1 MHLSLHRPFSSAR
14 PVSATPVGR
23 YAPSPTGQLHLGNA
37 RTALL
42 AWLQIRRLGGLFI
55 LRMED
60 LDPSRS
66 IPAYARQIIDDLR
79 WLGLD
84 WDEGPDVGGPC
95 GPYEQSRRQGFYD
108 AVVARFQGEGR
119 IFPCACSRKDL
130 AELARA
136 PHGLHEEGPPY
147 PGICRKLS
155 PEAWEAKLRKK
166 GQCAYR
172 FHVPAGILS
181 FTDAVAGPVSQNV
194 GETVGDFVVRRADGV
209 TAYQLAVVVDDALMG
224 VTHVLR
230 GDDLLTSTPRQ
241 ILLYQALGLP
251 VPAYCHVPLVLG
263 PDGARLSKRHGDT
276 AIAAL
281 REQGISP
288 QKVVGFLAAT
298 SGLLP
303 LPEPVHLQEL
313 IPHFSEAKLP
323 RQPFRI
329 CEGALADLGLSTKK
343 NH

>member
-1 MHLSLHRPFSSAR
+1 MNLSLSRPFSDFPA
-14 PVSATPVGR
+14 GR

-42 AWLQIRRLGGLFI
+42 TWLQIRRLGGRFI

-60 LDPSRS
+60 LDPARS
-66 IPAYARQIIDDLR
+66 VAAYARQILADLR

-108 AVVARFQGEGR
+108 AAVDLFLRSGR

-136 PHGLHEEGPPY
+136 PHGLSEEGPPY
-147 PGICRKLS
+147 PGICRNLT

-172 FHVPAGILS
+172 FQVPEGSLS
-181 FTDAVAGPVSQNV
+181 FVDAVAGPISQNV
-194 GETVGDFVVRRADGV
+194 RQAVGDFVVRRADGV

-230 GDDLLTSTPRQ
+230 GDDLLASTPRQ
-241 ILLYQALGLP
+241 ILLYHALDMP
-251 VPAYCHVPLVLG
+251 VPDFCHVPLVLG
-263 PDGARLSKRHGDT
+263 PDGARLSKRHGGT
-276 AIAAL
+276 AIASL
-281 REQGISP
+281 QEQGIEP
-288 QKVVGFLAAT
+288 EKVIGFLAYTA
-298 SGLLP
+298 GLLP
-303 LPEPVHLQEL
+303 GPEPVRPQEL
-313 IPHFSEAKLP
+313 IPLFAEEKLP
-323 RQPFRI
+323 RHPWRVT
-329 CEGALADLGLSTKK
+329 EAALAELGLHTGK